1 MISLG
6 AGALLADQTTVGAPP
21 TASSLPTSG
30 PGAVAAPGPP
40 PQVAGP
46 QGAPPPPIPPQVL
59 VAPADMAPPP
69 GRIDTRPATGVMPIT
84 LTAPLTLQQ
93 ALERALEV
101 NTTVGR
107 ARAQIGFA
115 DEQRR
120 LLLSNLFPRVNIS
133 GATIE
138 NSQNV
143 VLGTGAD
150 APTILPSSDWNS
162 RIVLSQPVYAGNRE
176 RRAYEQAKL
185 GVDLARQG
193 EQLTEDQVLLRVASN
208 YFAVVDA
215 DLLIDVEQ
223 KNIALAERR
232 RKQASEF
239 FEAGEVTRV
248 DVLRADTAIKAAQRA
263 LATAQQQ
270 RETAVGRLR
279 IDLNLDGDVPVS
291 VPGRALPPV
300 PAESSL
306 IEAALARRP
315 EMDEAAANVQ
325 IAQLEVRKQRGF
337 YLPTVTFDAGYIDQ
351 KSAFPATHYG
361 YGAFRFNIPVF
372 QSGEVEARIA
382 GARQQ
387 EIEARLSLDEARLTV
402 KEDVR
407 KSLIDLK
414 AAETNLTLAREQL
427 SAAQAEYDQAFE
439 LYRAQEATSLDL
451 AVSETSLADARR
463 AVAEGTLS
471 RDLTALQVWFAAGT
485 LKQATLTESSR

>member
-1 MISLG
+1 MLFLGAISLR
-6 AGALLADQTTVGAPP
+6 ADQ
-21 TASSLPTSG
+21 
-30 PGAVAAPGPP
+30 AA
-40 PQVAGP
+40 A
-46 QGAPPPPIPPQVL
+46 PIPPPGTPVSSVPPESTTAPENTAQVL
-59 VAPADMAPPP
+59 VAPADMAPR
-69 GRIDTRPATGVMPIT
+69 RIDTRPLTGVAPIT
-84 LTAPLTLQQ
+84 VTAPLTLQQ

-133 GATIE
+133 GATIQ
-138 NSQNV
+138 NSENV
-143 VLGTGAD
+143 VLGTAAD

-185 GVDLARQG
+185 GVELARQG
-193 EQLTEDQVLLRVASN
+193 EELTEDQILLRVASN

-239 FEAGEVTRV
+239 YQAGEVTKV

-279 IDLNLDGDVPVS
+279 IDLNLDGDVPVTA
-291 VPGRALPPV
+291 PQRTLPQV
-300 PAESSL
+300 PAEGRL
-306 IEAALARRP
+306 IETALARRP
-315 EMDEAAANVQ
+315 EMDQAEANVH

-387 EIEARLSLDEARLTV
+387 EIEARLGLDEARLTV

-407 KSLIDLK
+407 KSLVDLK

>member
-1 MISLG
+1 M
-6 AGALLADQTTVGAPP
+6 AAAPP
-21 TASSLPTSG
+21 VT
-30 PGAVAAPGPP
+30 PP
-40 PQVAGP
+40 
-46 QGAPPPPIPPQVL
+46 VL
-59 VAPADMAPPP
+59 VAPADLAPR
-69 GRIDTRPATGVMPIT
+69 RIDTRPATGVAPVT

-120 LLLSNLFPRVNIS
+120 LLLSNLFPRVNFS

-138 NSQNV
+138 NSKNV

-162 RIVLSQPVYAGNRE
+162 RIVVSQPIYAGNRE
-176 RRAYEQAKL
+176 RRAYEQAKI
-185 GVDLARQG
+185 GVELARQG
-193 EQLTEDQVLLRVASN
+193 EEQTEDQILLRVASN
-208 YFAVVDA
+208 YLAVVDA

-239 FEAGEVTRV
+239 YQAGEVTKV

-263 LATAQQQ
+263 LASAQQQ

-279 IDLNLDGDVPVS
+279 IDLNLDGDVPV
-291 VPGRALPPV
+291 RAPERLLPAV
-300 PAESSL
+300 PAEGQL
-306 IEAALARRP
+306 IETALARRP
-315 EMDEAAANVQ
+315 EMDQAEANVH
-325 IAQLEVRKQRGF
+325 IAELEVRKQRGF

-351 KSAFPATHYG
+351 KSAFPASRYG

-387 EIEARLSLDEARLTV
+387 EIEARLAFDETRLTV

-427 SAAQAEYDQAFE
+427 NAAQAEYDQAFE
-439 LYRAQEATSLDL
+439 LYRAQEATSLDV

-463 AVAEGTLS
+463 AVAEGTLN

-485 LKQATLTESSR
+485 LKQATLTESVR

>member
-1 MISLG
+1 MVCLG
-6 AGALLADQTTVGAPP
+6 
-21 TASSLPTSG
+21 ASSLIADQA
-30 PGAVAAPGPP
+30 AVAPMPAAPIMSQASEP
-40 PQVAGP
+40 VA
-46 QGAPPPPIPPQVL
+46 ASLTAPQVL
-59 VAPADMAPPP
+59 VAPAEMPQ
-69 GRIDTRPATGVMPIT
+69 RRVDTRPATGVAPMTI
-84 LTAPLTLQQ
+84 TAPLTLQQ

-107 ARAQIGFA
+107 ARARLGLA

-120 LLLSNLFPRVNIS
+120 LLFTNLLPRVNIS

-143 VLGTGAD
+143 VLGNGAD
-150 APTILPSSDWNS
+150 ARTILPGSDWNA
-162 RIVLSQPVYAGNRE
+162 RIVISQPVYAGNRE

-185 GVDLARQG
+185 GVDLARQA
-193 EQLTEDQVLLRVASN
+193 EELTEDQVLLRVASN
-208 YFAVVDA
+208 YFAVLDA
-215 DLLIDVEQ
+215 NQLIDVEQ

-239 FEAGEVTRV
+239 YQAGEVTRV

-263 LATAQQQ
+263 LATAEQQ

-291 VPGRALPPV
+291 APRRVLPQVPPV
-300 PAESSL
+300 GQL
-306 IEAALARRP
+306 IETALARRP
-315 EMDEAAANVQ
+315 EMDQAAANVQ

-351 KSAFPATHYG
+351 KSAFPAARYG

-372 QSGEVEARIA
+372 QSGEVGARIA

-387 EIEARLSLDEARLTV
+387 EIEARLGLDEARLTV

-407 KSLIDLK
+407 KSLVDLK

-427 SAAQAEYDQAFE
+427 GAAQAEYDQAFE
-439 LYRAQEATSLDL
+439 LYRAQETTSLDL

-463 AVAEGTLS
+463 AVAEGTLN
-471 RDLTALQVWFAAGT
+471 RDLTALRVWFAAGT

>member
-1 MISLG
+1 MACLCAGYLG
-6 AGALLADQTTVGAPP
+6 ADQ
-21 TASSLPTSG
+21 S
-30 PGAVAAPGPP
+30 AV
-40 PQVAGP
+40 V
-46 QGAPPPPIPPQVL
+46 APPPPPVTRPAAEAIVPPPTTAQVL
-59 VAPADMAPPP
+59 VAPADMAPR
-69 GRIDTRPATGVMPIT
+69 RIDTRPATGVTPVT
-84 LTAPLTLQQ
+84 LTAPLTFQQ
-93 ALERALEV
+93 ALQRALEV

-143 VLGTGAD
+143 VLGTGAN

-193 EQLTEDQVLLRVASN
+193 EELTEDQVLLRVASN
-208 YFAVVDA
+208 YFAVIDA
-215 DLLIDVEQ
+215 DQLIDVEQ

-232 RKQASEF
+232 RKQADEF
-239 FEAGEVTRV
+239 YQAGEVTKV

-263 LATAQQQ
+263 LAAAEQQ

-291 VPGRALPPV
+291 APQRVLPQVPSEGQ
-300 PAESSL
+300 L
-306 IEAALARRP
+306 IETALARRP
-315 EMDEAAANVQ
+315 EMDQAEANVN

-351 KSAFPATHYG
+351 KSAFPASHYG

-387 EIEARLSLDEARLTV
+387 EIEARLGLDEARLTV

-427 SAAQAEYDQAFE
+427 NAAQAEYDQAFE
-439 LYRAQEATSLDL
+439 LYRAQETTSLDL

>member
-1 MISLG
+1 LNRISFLIIMACLCAGSLG
-6 AGALLADQTTVGAPP
+6 AYQ
-21 TASSLPTSG
+21 S
-30 PGAVAAPGPP
+30 AVL
-40 PQVAGP
+40 
-46 QGAPPPPIPPQVL
+46 APPPAPPVTRPAPVAIVPPPATAQVL
-59 VAPADMAPPP
+59 VAPADMAPR
-69 GRIDTRPATGVMPIT
+69 RIDTRPATGVVPIT

-93 ALERALEV
+93 ALQRALEV

-143 VLGTGAD
+143 VLGTGAN

-193 EQLTEDQVLLRVASN
+193 EELTEDQILLRVASN

-239 FEAGEVTRV
+239 YQAGEVTKV

-263 LATAQQQ
+263 LATAEQQ

-291 VPGRALPPV
+291 APQRVLPQV
-300 PAESSL
+300 SSEGQL
-306 IEAALARRP
+306 IETALARRP
-315 EMDEAAANVQ
+315 EMDTAEANVR
-325 IAQLEVRKQRGF
+325 IAELEVRKQRGF

-351 KSAFPATHYG
+351 KSAFPASHYG

-387 EIEARLSLDEARLTV
+387 EIEARLGLDEARLTV

-427 SAAQAEYDQAFE
+427 NAAQAEYDQAFE

>member
-1 MISLG
+1 LNLNRISFLIILACFC
-6 AGALLADQTTVGAPP
+6 AGSLDADQ
-21 TASSLPTSG
+21 S
-30 PGAVAAPGPP
+30 AV
-40 PQVAGP
+40 V
-46 QGAPPPPIPPQVL
+46 APPPAPVSRPAPQAIVPPPTTGQIL
-59 VAPADMAPPP
+59 VAPADMALR
-69 GRIDTRPATGVMPIT
+69 RIDTRPATGVVPIT

-93 ALERALEV
+93 ALQRALEV

-143 VLGTGAD
+143 VLGTAAD

-193 EQLTEDQVLLRVASN
+193 EELTEDQILLRVASN

-239 FEAGEVTRV
+239 YQAGEVTKV

-263 LATAQQQ
+263 LAAAEQQ

-291 VPGRALPPV
+291 APQRVLPQVPSEGQ
-300 PAESSL
+300 L
-306 IEAALARRP
+306 IETALARRP
-315 EMDEAAANVQ
+315 EMDQAEANVH

-351 KSAFPATHYG
+351 KSAFPASKYG
-361 YGAFRFNIPVF
+361 YGAFRFNIPLF

-387 EIEARLSLDEARLTV
+387 EIEARLGLDEARLTV

-407 KSLIDLK
+407 KSLVDLK

-427 SAAQAEYDQAFE
+427 NAAQAEYDQAFE